1 MSICFVYMYFQQKWS
16 DELATVAQNYA
27 NKCVSG
33 HNPNKYDEAESFK
46 RVGENLYYSKG
57 KYFFHTLIFT

>member
-1 MSICFVYMYFQQKWS
+1 MIG
-16 DELATVAQNYA
+16 QNYA

-46 RVGENLYYSKG
+46 RVGENLYYSEG
-57 KYFFHTLIFT
+57 KYVFIL